1 VAKRRYA
8 RIAVIGTALVCCCLL
23 LSFWIASRAHEAAA
37 SRNVSS
43 VMLVPHRTRTTLA
56 VATPLAACETRLERE
71 SRRVPTV
78 AIVGASYTAG
88 VGPDNPEL
96 SWAVRLAEDLH
107 WNAVVYG
114 VPGAGYVR
122 RGDGERGPMARMLRQ
137 EDLRGLHPALVI
149 IQAGHDDDG
158 VPAAL
163 ERARVRATVDLIES
177 QTPGAQI
184 ALLTTFADS
193 ADGTPALRET
203 DRAIVTAGIAADNG
217 IIVIDPLARHWV
229 YAHAHG
235 GLHPTAAGDAWI
247 ARSVEAVLDAHGLR
261 PAAVTGNEPVICD
274 QAVSEKIPPAKT
286 D

>member
-1 VAKRRYA
+1 
-8 RIAVIGTALVCCCLL
+8 
-23 LSFWIASRAHEAAA
+23 
-37 SRNVSS
+37 
-43 VMLVPHRTRTTLA
+43 MLVPHRDRATLA
-56 VATPLAACETRLERE
+56 VAAPLAACEARLERE

-107 WNAVVYG
+107 WNAVIYG

-122 RGDGERGPMARMLRQ
+122 PGDGERGPMARMLRQ
-137 EDLRGLHPALVI
+137 EDLGGLRPALVI
-149 IQAGHDDDG
+149 VQAGHDDEG
-158 VPAAL
+158 VPAAV

-177 QTPGAQI
+177 ETPGAQI

-193 ADGTPALRET
+193 VDGTPALRAT
-203 DRAIVTAGIAADNG
+203 DRAIATAAVAADNG
-217 IIVIDPLARHWV
+217 IIVIDPLARRWE

-247 ARSVEAVLDAHGLR
+247 ARSVEAVLGAHGLR
-261 PAAVTGNEPVICD
+261 PAAATAGGPVICD
-274 QAVSEKIPPAKT
+274 LSVSEKTPPAKT
-286 D
+286 A

>member
-1 VAKRRYA
+1 MA
-8 RIAVIGTALVCCCLL
+8 TALVCCCLL
-23 LSFWIASRAHEAAA
+23 LSFWIASRVHQADP

-56 VATPLAACETRLERE
+56 VAAPQAACEARLERE
-71 SRRVPTV
+71 SPRVPTV
-78 AIVGASYTAG
+78 AVVGASYTAG

-96 SWAVRLAEDLH
+96 SWAVRLAEDLR
-107 WNAVVYG
+107 WNAAIYG

-137 EDLRGLHPALVI
+137 LDLRGLRPALVI
-149 IQAGHDDDG
+149 VQAGHDDDG

-163 ERARVRATVDLIES
+163 ESARVRATVDLIES
-177 QTPGAQI
+177 EAPGAKI

-193 ADGTPALRET
+193 VDGTPALRET
-203 DRAIVTAGIAADNG
+203 DRAIVTAGIAADHG
-217 IIVIDPLARHWV
+217 IIVIDPLARHWE

-247 ARSVEAVLDAHGLR
+247 ARTVEAVLGAHGLR
-261 PAAVTGNEPVICD
+261 PAAATASDPVICD
-274 QAVSEKIPPAKT
+274 LAVSEKTPPAKT
-286 D
+286 A